1 VISSTVQETPVT
13 LESIAVA
20 RLGLLVALATFEW
33 TEAAVAASVWMLMSM
48 MTLPEVTVSA
58 TADGST
64 PASAA
69 IARAISSCTLGVK
82 EETSPSSLRVD
93 EMTLTAVGGAAVDCS
108 DRGPSSRADVSG
120 GSSDEGTTTRAA
132 ANDGAGAKTGA
143 GAIER
148 AIGGA
153 AADDAE
159 AAGAVAGGSGATM
172 AEPGADGSAAGGTS
186 GAAETSIGGE
196 RSAGG
201 TKGGSGATGGAT
213 GGTNVGSALRTCLA
227 RLAARKSFVFSSV
240 GLGVSAAAAALAALL
255 PNDSDRW
262 TMPAPEARRVGSSS
276 TEPAALTAGVAPDEG
291 VLRLVKL
298 RERRTADIVLQVVP
312 HTTRH
317 RCSGAAL

>member
-1 VISSTVQETPVT
+1 MISSTVQETPVT

-132 ANDGAGAKTGA
+132 ANDGAGATAGA
-143 GAIER
+143 GAIKG

-196 RSAGG
+196 RSARG
-201 TKGGSGATGGAT
+201 KGGSGATGGAT
-213 GGTNVGSALRTCLA
+213 GGTNVGSALRSCLA

-312 HTTRH
+312 HTTRL
-317 RCSGAAL
+317 RCRRRC

>member
-1 VISSTVQETPVT
+1 MT

-108 DRGPSSRADVSG
+108 GRGHSSRADVSG
-120 GSSDEGTTTRAA
+120 GSSDAGTTTRAA
-132 ANDGAGAKTGA
+132 ANDGAGGAGA
-143 GAIER
+143 GAIEG

-153 AADDAE
+153 AADGIG
-159 AAGAVAGGSGATM
+159 AAGAVEGSSGATI
-172 AEPGADGSAAGGTS
+172 AEPGADASAAGGS
-186 GAAETSIGGE
+186 GAAETSAGGE
-196 RSAGG
+196 RSAIG

-213 GGTNVGSALRTCLA
+213 GGTTGDSAFRSCLA

-276 TEPAALTAGVAPDEG
+276 TEPAALTEDVAPDEG